1 MASND
6 NLYGSECKSN
16 PIYSELGD
24 DQEGELL
31 LRGTSIMK
39 GYLNNPKANAETFT
53 ADGWMRTG
61 DICKYDSK
69 TQSFFITD
77 RIKEL
82 IKYKG
87 FQVAPAGNYINHQH
101 EIHES
106 HPSSAV

>member
-1 MASND
+1 ME
-6 NLYGSECKSN
+6 SEWSKKLIQCL
-16 PIYSELGD
+16 ELGD

-39 GYLNNPKANAETFT
+39 GYLNNPKANADTFT
-53 ADGWMRTG
+53 EDGWMRTG

-87 FQVAPAGNYINHQH
+87 FQVAPAGKNQH
-101 EIHES
+101 HWDQGTMNLIH
-106 HPSSAV
+106 HP

>member
-1 MASND
+1 MA
-6 NLYGSECKSN
+6 
-16 PIYSELGD
+16 ELGD

-39 GYLNNPKANAETFT
+39 GYLNNPKANADTFT
-53 ADGWMRTG
+53 PDGWMRTG

-69 TQSFFITD
+69 TQTFFITD

-87 FQVAPAGNYINHQH
+87 FQVAPAGKSTWYHLFTMYLIYMI
-101 EIHES
+101 ECR
-106 HPSSAV
+106 A